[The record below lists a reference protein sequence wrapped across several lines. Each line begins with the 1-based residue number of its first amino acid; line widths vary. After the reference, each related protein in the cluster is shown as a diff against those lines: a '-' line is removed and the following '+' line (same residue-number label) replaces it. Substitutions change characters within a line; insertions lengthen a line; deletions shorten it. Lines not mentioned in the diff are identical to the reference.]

1 MNSLFSFNEL
11 QKSKVNEDQSTVSKD
26 DIKRDN
32 FMNIHT
38 AKVET
43 LKELNGRLPQCGE
56 IFFLWTIN
64 SFNAFTFIP
73 YIIKECGQIDYLL
86 ITTYSINR
94 RIVDSLTRYIDKGK
108 IKRVELFIS
117 DSIKFRMP
125 RIFDHLSSLAAHRK
139 DVFSVYYSW
148 NHSKVA
154 LIEAGGHYFDV
165 EGSGNFSENAQHEQY
180 VFTNSREVYDFRKH
194 WIIDEFNRG
203 TN

>member
-1 MNSLFSFNEL
+1 MNNLFSFDDLRKHIETEETRNNE
-11 QKSKVNEDQSTVSKD
+11 ESKD

-32 FMNIHT
+32 FMKIHT

-73 YIIKECGQIDYLL
+73 YIIRECGFIDELL
-86 ITTYSINR
+86 ITTYSINM
-94 RIVDSLTRYIDKGK
+94 RIVDSLIRYIDKGK
-108 IKRVELFIS
+108 IKHVSLFIS

-125 RIFDHLSSLAAHRK
+125 KVYDHLSALVAHRA
-139 DVFSVYYSW
+139 DVLKIFYSW
-148 NHSKVA
+148 NHSKVT
-154 LIEAGGHYFDV
+154 LINAGGNFYDV

-180 VFTNSREVYDFRKH
+180 IFLNSKEVYDFRKH
-194 WIIDEFNRG
+194 WIKDGFSG
-203 TN
+203 